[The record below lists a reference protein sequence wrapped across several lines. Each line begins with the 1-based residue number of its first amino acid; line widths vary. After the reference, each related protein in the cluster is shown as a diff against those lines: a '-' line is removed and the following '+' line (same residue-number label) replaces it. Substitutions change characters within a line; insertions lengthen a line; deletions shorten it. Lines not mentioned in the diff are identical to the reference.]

1 MGGLLSLFSKDR
13 ALIDT
18 VDSKNAAARGVVY
31 DPSRGIRDIMYY
43 PQSTLIAGGHPT
55 ERMVAASAVIKY
67 YAQNRP
73 VLFLNNGG
81 GLYRNL
87 CHSDFAMARGGVVTL
102 PADPISSYA
111 SKREAVFAIERF
123 AESSGT
129 PLSGKAYD
137 CLEFMIDGLGKLGHP
152 LNLRSLDELFSN
164 PPAKVLFT
172 LFAEGLISQDE
183 FDAET
188 ERFQLFM
195 DDFAGA
201 KRVVSLMA
209 SLFSQGS
216 DREVMIND
224 LIDGNRILSVDLS
237 LTTKRSELAT
247 ETLLE
252 IYLEALRRRGQNAIL
267 IAEEISMG
275 RYAFLDSL
283 LTDNSSGLTKILLC
297 QDINSLG
304 RNDDEMK
311 AVWNRYPNRVIL
323 WHENAEALSGLLGTY
338 TMQTVSTHFGETQSS
353 FGLFPSRSASMTVAP
368 QPGIRRIPPEEIRS
382 LGDRECFIQTS
393 VMPEIIKTILC
404 I

>member
-67 YAQNRP
+67 YAPNRP

-111 SKREAVFAIERF
+111 SKREAIFAIERF

-172 LFAEGLISQDE
+172 LCAEGLISQDE

-216 DREVMIND
+216 DREVMIHD

-252 IYLEALRRRGQNAIL
+252 IYLEVLRRRGQNAIL

-304 RNDDEMK
+304 RND
-311 AVWNRYPNRVIL
+311 ANRAIL

-368 QPGIRRIPPEEIRS
+368 QPGIKRIPPEEIRS